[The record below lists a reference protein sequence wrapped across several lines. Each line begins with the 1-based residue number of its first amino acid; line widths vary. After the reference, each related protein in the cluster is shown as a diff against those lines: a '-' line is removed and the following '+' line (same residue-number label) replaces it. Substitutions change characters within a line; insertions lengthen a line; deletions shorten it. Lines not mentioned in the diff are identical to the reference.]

1 MGSGRNQTAGK
12 CEDTGFQECVAAP
25 FGGFPS
31 YRGRECVLQLSQ
43 DHRRLPD
50 AYAFAKLRVQ
60 GALGARLCACGC
72 RKCRDAE
79 YSIKYV
85 VNPEII
91 ERQIADEWLL
101 VPVGKF
107 AEANNCMI
115 SLNSTSHFLWNL
127 FKTPCTLN
135 EALKKAKETYEDAT
149 GTMEVEVRE
158 FVTEYSHLQLLLKA

>member
-1 MGSGRNQTAGK
+1 MKKKYHKPIMHYTPNV
-12 CEDTGFQECVAAP
+12 TGLSMESWA
-25 FGGFPS
+25 
-31 YRGRECVLQLSQ
+31 QLNETQ
-43 DHRRLPD
+43 LMEN
-50 AYAFAKLRVQ
+50 FK
-60 GALGARLCACGC
+60 
-72 RKCRDAE
+72 KCRDAE

-149 GTMEVEVRE
+149 RTMEVEVRE